1 MAIPDELSW
10 LRDNPLHKNAVVN
23 LCYSPLGTKLASISQ
38 DTTISV
44 LKTPIF
50 NN

>member
-1 MAIPDELSW
+1 MTIPDEISILKEQ
-10 LRDNPLHKNAVVN
+10 PLHKNAVVR

-38 DTTISV
+38 DTMISV
-44 LKTPIF
+44 IKTPFF